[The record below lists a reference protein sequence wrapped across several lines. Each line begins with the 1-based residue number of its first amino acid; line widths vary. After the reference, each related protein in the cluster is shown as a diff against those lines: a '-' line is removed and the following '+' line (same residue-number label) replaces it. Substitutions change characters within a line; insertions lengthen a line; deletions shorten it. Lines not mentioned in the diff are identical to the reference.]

1 MIWNGRSVRVYAPTA
16 PTDLRK
22 GYDGL
27 SAIVRERLGRDPTSG
42 DLFLFVSRNRIRAKV
57 LLWDGT
63 GLCVFAKR
71 LEQGR
76 FAALWERTEGTQI
89 ELTAAEL
96 GLFLDGCELVG
107 QRRLSPP
114 EIDPKRLLFHRIPD
128 SFSSCS
134 TSTESATSRF

>member
-27 SAIVRERLGRDPTSG
+27 SAIVRESLGRDPTSG

-76 FAALWERTEGTQI
+76 FAALWERTQGAQI

-96 GLFLDGCELVG
+96 SLFLDGCELIG

-114 EIDPKRLLFHRIPD
+114 EVDPKRLLFSRLPD
-128 SFSSCS
+128 RLSSCS
-134 TSTESATSRF
+134 TSNESAMSRS

>member
-1 MIWNGRSVRVYAPTA
+1 MIWNGRSVRVYAPAA

-27 SAIVRERLGRDPTSG
+27 SAIVRESLGRDPTSG

-114 EIDPKRLLFHRIPD
+114 EIDPKRLLFPRLPD
-128 SFSSCS
+128 SFPSCS